1 MESNLRTGNENFQN
15 SFWDRSWGNIVHAKK
30 ENFSLNDL
38 EIMNPFSPDSFLKL
52 MPTKFCHSFGDQCVG
67 ALIW

>member
-1 MESNLRTGNENFQN
+1 M
-15 SFWDRSWGNIVHAKK
+15 HAKK

-67 ALIW
+67 ALI